1 MKYLKLALISAAI
14 FGLLFF
20 AMSLLFPS
28 QVVVSR
34 AVDISKGSNDIYK
47 KLKDIKGWK
56 GWISELNNSAV
67 MQITDTSL
75 RTASTS
81 ILITAISQDK
91 VISLWTNSTG
101 SEQES
106 TMRVI
111 TAPSQPNTTT
121 VQWQF
126 VEQISWY
133 KPWEKFSSL
142 VSDQILGTMM
152 EQDLNNLKKVSEGN

>member
-1 MKYLKLALISAAI
+1 MKYLKLAVISAVM

-34 AVDISKGSNDIYK
+34 AVDISTGSNDIYK
-47 KLKDIKGWK
+47 KLQDIKGWK

-67 MQITDTSL
+67 NEITDSTLS
-75 RTASTS
+75 TKSTS
-81 ILITAISQDK
+81 IKITGVSRDK

-111 TAPSQPNTTT
+111 TVPNQPNTTT

-133 KPWEKFSSL
+133 RPWEKFSSL
-142 VSDQILGTMM
+142 VSDQVLGTMM
-152 EQDLNNLKKVSEGN
+152 EQDLNNLKKLAEGK